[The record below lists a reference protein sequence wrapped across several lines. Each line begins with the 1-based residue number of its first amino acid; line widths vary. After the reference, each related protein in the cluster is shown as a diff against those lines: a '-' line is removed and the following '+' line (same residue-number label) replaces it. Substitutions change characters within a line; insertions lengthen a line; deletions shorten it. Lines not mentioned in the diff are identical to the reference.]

1 MDPTS
6 FVKEPLLDQIE
17 RALGVMSRRQQLVA
31 SNVANVDTPRYR
43 TVDVDFERALSRALE
58 DDGSRTGMAMSEPGH
73 MAGGAREA
81 DPVAHEVGGLPVRND
96 GNNVSL
102 EREMMALRSIRGKYR
117 VATVV
122 ARKRLQQIHS
132 ALGGGR

>member
-17 RALGVMSRRQQLVA
+17 RALDVMSRRQQLVA
-31 SNVANVDTPRYR
+31 SNVANVDTPRYK
-43 TVDVDFERALSRALE
+43 TVDIEFDRALARALE
-58 DDGSRTGMAMSEPGH
+58 GGSRSSAEQSEPGH
-73 MAGGAREA
+73 MTGGSRSS
-81 DPVAHEVGGLPVRND
+81 DPIAHEVTGLPVRND

-117 VATVV
+117 VAAVV